1 MAVKDVTVVSVPVSD
16 QERAKEFYVGKL
28 GCELTRDDDS
38 VPGIRWVQVT
48 PLGGTTSLTLVTWF
62 ETMPPGS
69 VQGLVLVSD
78 DLERDCDELLANGV
92 EFESPLQQQPWGV
105 EAVIRDP
112 DGNRLVL
119 QQA

>member
-1 MAVKDVTVVSVPVSD
+1 MAIAGVSVVSVPVSD
-16 QERAKEFYVGKL
+16 QERAKQFYVEAL
-28 GCELTRDDDS
+28 GFELTRDDDS

-48 PLGGTTSLTLVTWF
+48 PRAGGTSLTLVDWF
-62 ETMPPGS
+62 ESMPAGS
-69 VQGLVLVSD
+69 LQGLVLACE
-78 DLERDCDELLANGV
+78 DLERQCEQLEAEGV
-92 EFESPLQQQPWGV
+92 EFDRPLARQPWGT